1 MPTFFHVFKSSTDI
15 RFMATAEGDW
25 TKFCGC
31 GWDWMNYNFVAVDD
45 SPAKPL
51 GFLDSAATATLA
63 NCVD

>member
-1 MPTFFHVFKSSTDI
+1 
-15 RFMATAEGDW
+15 
-25 TKFCGC
+25 
-31 GWDWMNYNFVAVDD
+31 MNYNFVAVDD